1 MEISNPL
8 QFLLALCMA
17 GACSLAFYFYYRS
30 WFRPQR
36 IRRRLRQQG
45 VAGPPP
51 SFPFGN
57 SLEMKRLVA
66 EMKRRRRGRGR
77 EEATEIKHDYTPLV
91 FPYFERWREIYGPV
105 FSYSMGN
112 VVALHVSHPDAV
124 KEISLCS
131 SSDLGKASYLKKTH
145 EPLFGQGIL
154 KSNGESWSHQ
164 RKIIAPE
171 FFSDKVKGMV
181 DLMVDSA
188 TPLLTS
194 WRETVE
200 LSGGTAEIKID
211 EHLRRY
217 SADVISRTCFGSN
230 YAKGKEIFEKL
241 RALQNAVAR
250 PNLFAEITGLR
261 CIPTKRAREVQRLN
275 REVNALILTAVK
287 EEEKEEE
294 GGGEERRRPTQRN
307 LLQAILGSAS
317 GSLDQCSDRFV
328 VDNCKNIY
336 FAGHETTAVAASWC
350 LMLLALH
357 PEWQARARAEAV
369 EVCGGGRSPDANAL
383 QKMKILTMV
392 IQETLRLYPPG
403 AFVAREAL
411 RDVDLTGLRVPAGV
425 NIYVPVTV
433 LHHDSSIWGPDP
445 HRFDPDRFARSSSSS
460 TTAAGCRP
468 PHTYLPFG
476 AGPRTCLGQN
486 FAMAELKVVL
496 SLLLLRFDFD
506 LSPAYCHSP
515 CMRLIVEPEHGVK
528 LLVKQVQA
536 DSSTN

>member
-1 MEISNPL
+1 MEMSSTL
-8 QFLLALCMA
+8 QFFLTLCMA
-17 GACSLAFYFYYRS
+17 GACSLAFYFYYKA
-30 WFRPQR
+30 WIRPQA
-36 IRRRLRQQG
+36 IRRRLRHQG
-45 VAGPPP
+45 VEGPPP

-66 EMKRRRRGRGR
+66 EAKGRRGRGGG
-77 EEATEIKHDYTPLV
+77 ETAEIKHDYTPLV
-91 FPYFERWREIYGPV
+91 FPYFEHWRKVYGPV

-112 VVALHVSHPDAV
+112 VVALHVSHPDVV

-131 SSDLGKASYLKKTH
+131 SSDLGKATYLKKTH

-154 KSNGESWSHQ
+154 KSNGESWSRQ

-181 DLMVDSA
+181 ELMVDSA
-188 TPLLTS
+188 TPLLRS
-194 WRETVE
+194 WQERVD
-200 LSGGTAEIKID
+200 LAGGTAEINID
-211 EHLRRY
+211 EDLRRY

-230 YAKGKEIFEKL
+230 YARGKEIFQKL
-241 RALQNAVAR
+241 RALQNAVAT

-261 CIPTKRAREVQRLN
+261 CIPTKRAREVQSLN
-275 REVNALILTAVK
+275 REVNALILRAVK
-287 EEEKEEE
+287 EEEEE
-294 GGGEERRRPTQRN
+294 GGGGEPRRLTQRN
-307 LLQAILGSAS
+307 LLQAILRSAS
-317 GSLDQCSDRFV
+317 ESLDFSDRFV

-357 PEWQARARAEAV
+357 PEWQARARTEAV
-369 EVCGGGRSPDANAL
+369 EVCGRGGRSLDANAL

-411 RDVDLTGLRVPAGV
+411 RDVNLAGVRVPAGV
-425 NIYVPVTV
+425 NIYVPVSV
-433 LHHDSSIWGPDP
+433 LHHGVATWGPDP
-445 HRFDPDRFARSSSSS
+445 HRFDPGRFARGGSSSS
-460 TTAAGCRP
+460 TPTSRRL

-496 SLLLLRFDFD
+496 SLLLLEFAFD

-515 CMRLIVEPEHGVK
+515 CMRLIVEPEYGVK
-528 LLVKQVQA
+528 LLVKKAHV
-536 DSSTN
+536 DSGTK

>member
-1 MEISNPL
+1 MEISDPVL

-30 WFRPQR
+30 WFRPQTV
-36 IRRRLRQQG
+36 RRRLRQQG

-66 EMKRRRRGRGR
+66 EMKRRRGRGG
-77 EEATEIKHDYTPLV
+77 EETTEIEHDYTPLV
-91 FPYFERWREIYGPV
+91 FPYFEHWRKIYGPV
-105 FSYSMGN
+105 FLYSMGN
-112 VVALHVSHPDAV
+112 VVALHVSHPDVV

-200 LSGGTAEIKID
+200 LAGGTAEIKID

-217 SADVISRTCFGSN
+217 SADAISRTCFGSN

-250 PNLFAEITGLR
+250 PNFFAEITGLR

-275 REVNALILTAVK
+275 REVNALILRAAK
-287 EEEKEEE
+287 EEDKEES
-294 GGGEERRRPTQRN
+294 GGEQPTQRN
-307 LLQAILGSAS
+307 LLQAILRSAS
-317 GSLDQCSDRFV
+317 GSLECSDRFV

-369 EVCGGGRSPDANAL
+369 EVCGGRSPDSNAL

-392 IQETLRLYPPG
+392 IQESLRLYPPG

-411 RDVDLTGLRVPAGV
+411 RDVDLAGLRIPAGV

-433 LHHDSSIWGPDP
+433 LHHDASIWGPDP
-445 HRFDPDRFARSSSSS
+445 HRFDPDRFARGSSSSI
-460 TTAAGCRP
+460 TAAAGCRP

-536 DSSTN
+536 DSITS